1 MTRMRLLLPA
11 LGFLV
16 WASAFVLLYAM
27 LSVGCRF
34 GWDGIDLVG
43 GLTVQRGQL
52 ILILLAHLGLGVA
65 LVIHMRRCLN
75 AEFDRPAAFLGRI
88 GYWAAIAALASSLL
102 TYAAV
107 FGLSACT

>member
-1 MTRMRLLLPA
+1 MTGTRLLLPA
-11 LGFLV
+11 LGFGV

-34 GWDGIDLVG
+34 GWNDVDLVG
-43 GLTVQRGQL
+43 GLTAQRAQL
-52 ILILLAHLGLGVA
+52 ILILIAHMVAGVA
-65 LVIHMRRCLN
+65 LVIHMRRCLR
-75 AEFDRPAAFLGRI
+75 ADFDRPAAFLGRI
-88 GYWAAIAALASSLL
+88 GYWAAIAALASSLF